1 MSNSPT
7 KLFNNLINPKAQI
20 QLMQVI
26 LASQS
31 PRRKKLLEQI
41 GLLFQVV
48 PSTVSEET
56 DQTDPILLVE
66 ELAYKKAM
74 DVAMKHS
81 NSFVIGSD
89 TIVVQNDSILGK
101 PRDSKDAIQMLKNL
115 SGTTHVVYSGVGFV
129 KTGENGEITNHCTFH
144 EQTKVTFSPLD
155 ESDIIA
161 YVDGGSPMDK
171 AGAYGIQD
179 DIGALFVEK
188 IEGDYYNVVGFPLN
202 RFYREM
208 KQFLPDLKL
217 YAQ

>member
-1 MSNSPT
+1 
-7 KLFNNLINPKAQI
+7 
-20 QLMQVI
+20 MQVI

-41 GLLFQVV
+41 GLKFQVK
-48 PSTVSEET
+48 PSSVSEKT

-66 ELAYKKAM
+66 ELAHKKAI
-74 DVAMKHS
+74 DVAKNQK

-89 TIVVQNDSILGK
+89 TIVVHNDIILGK
-101 PRDSKDAIQMLKNL
+101 PLDSQDAIQILKNL
-115 SGTTHVVYSGVGFV
+115 SGTTHVVYTGVGFV
-129 KTGENGEITNHCTFH
+129 KTDESGKITNYFTFH
-144 EQTKVTFSPLD
+144 EQTKVTFSSLD
-155 ESDIIA
+155 VSDILA
-161 YVDGGSPMDK
+161 YVKGGSPMDK

-179 DIGALFVEK
+179 DLGAIFVEK

-217 YAQ
+217 YGQ